1 MVCAMKEVNQRSKM
15 LQKTAKRM
23 QLLFFT
29 AALATSSLIV
39 RLGYLQI
46 TETQQ
51 FQSDV
56 SVQNFSSL
64 AIPGSRG
71 WIFDREGDV
80 LAADI
85 PVYQISYI
93 RYPNDSLF
101 AAKVAKELAPVI
113 GIKANKLENMMLN
126 QDQMQPTVTLVQQAS
141 PKQMAFVAEHR
152 DNLPGVLMMTVPQRV
167 YPLGELAAHAVGFI
181 GPIPANSWNQ
191 YQQKGYPKNA
201 QVGLSGLEESYQS
214 VLKGQYG
221 EAKIPISPA
230 GIPLNQGIVSI
241 PAQAGNNLI
250 LNLDGPLEKVAE
262 QALISRINF
271 LRGVGETN
279 VHSGTI
285 VVLNAH
291 TGAVLAMASYPTY
304 NPNWWIGGISNQHYQ
319 AYLTKNAGF
328 NRAISGVY
336 MPGSTQK
343 MLTAMAA
350 LTNHEMTP
358 ALLVN
363 DQGGLQIGTYF
374 MHNWNLGGFGWV
386 GLKEAIE
393 VSDDT
398 YFYQVGLNM
407 GHFNTSNPP
416 SNISAWL
423 TGGRVQ
429 ALNQINQ
436 LGKKFGLTA
445 LTGVDLP
452 GEIPGYV
459 TYANPPTLYDLP
471 AAAIGQEE
479 AYSTIGLA
487 TYIEAIANGG
497 SRYQPQMV
505 HEITT
510 SQGKV
515 IKVFKPQLVDKVPV
529 SKQYLKIIQQG
540 LELATHGALGT
551 ATYYFGHDPV
561 NVAGKTGT
569 AESGQAGLN
578 NSVFV
583 GYAPYNN
590 PQIAVAAVI
599 PNVTGEGFRAAAP
612 MAQQVI
618 DAYFAKPDHPLTN
631 ASSKFTKQVVK
642 NHHLK
647 G

>member
-1 MVCAMKEVNQRSKM
+1 MKEINPRGK
-15 LQKTAKRM
+15 LQPKTVKRI
-23 QLLFFT
+23 QLLFFA

-46 TETQQ
+46 TEAQQ

-56 SVQNFSSL
+56 AVQNFSSL
-64 AIPGSRG
+64 PIPGSRG

-80 LAADI
+80 LAADV
-85 PVYQISYI
+85 PVYQILYI
-93 RYPNDSLF
+93 RYPNDSYS
-101 AAKVAKELAPVI
+101 APKVARELAPVL
-113 GIKANKLENMMLN
+113 GMKAKTLENMMLN
-126 QDQMQPTVTLVQQAS
+126 QNQMQPTVTLVNQAT
-141 PKQMAFVAEHR
+141 PREMAFIAEHR

-167 YPLGELAAHAVGFI
+167 YPLGELGAHEIGFI
-181 GPIPANSWNQ
+181 GPIPASEWNQ
-191 YQQKGYPKNA
+191 YQAQGYPKDA
-201 QVGLSGLEESYQS
+201 LVGLSGLEQSYQS
-214 VLKGQYG
+214 VLRGQYG
-221 EAKIPISPA
+221 EEKIPVSPA
-230 GIPLNQGIVSI
+230 GIPLNQGIVSV
-241 PAQAGNNLI
+241 PAKAGNNLV
-250 LNLDGPLEKVAE
+250 LNLDGPLQKVAE
-262 QALISRINF
+262 QALVQRINF

-285 VVLNAH
+285 VVLNVH

-304 NPNWWIGGISNQHYQ
+304 NPEWWIGGISNQHYQ
-319 AYLTKNAGF
+319 QYLTNNAGF
-328 NRAISGVY
+328 NRAISGLY
-336 MPGSTQK
+336 MPGSTEK

-350 LTNHEMTP
+350 LIHHEMTP
-358 ALLVN
+358 NLQVL
-363 DQGGLQIGTYF
+363 DRGGLQIGTYF

-407 GHFNTSNPP
+407 GHFNTNNPP

-429 ALNQINQ
+429 ALNQIND
-436 LGKKFGLTA
+436 LGKKFGLTS

-452 GEIPGYV
+452 GEMPGYV

-487 TYIEAIANGG
+487 TYIAAIANGG
-497 SRYQPQMV
+497 YRYQPQLV
-505 HEITT
+505 HEVTT

-515 IKVFKPQLVDKVPV
+515 VKIYKPHLVDKVPV
-529 SKQYLKIIQQG
+529 PENYLKIIQQS
-540 LELATHGALGT
+540 LELATHGTLGT
-551 ATYYFGHDPV
+551 ATYYFGNDKV

-569 AESGQAGLN
+569 AESGNPGRN

-583 GYAPYNN
+583 GYAPYNH
-590 PQIAVAAVI
+590 PEIAVAAVI

-631 ASSKFTKQVVK
+631 PSSKFTTK
-642 NHHLK
+642 NMKKH